1 MRKQTT
7 YLICG
12 LLLLLAACET
22 IDCTLYNTIG
32 LKARFYSQG
41 AAVSITDTLTISAC
55 GTDSVLLNRAVS
67 ASDVTLPMSFWQAA
81 DTFLLRVEGDDYVLA
96 DTLCVQK
103 TNTPHFES
111 PDCPST
117 MFHQIT
123 AVSCSRTF
131 IDSVVIVQSSVNFS
145 QFENIQIHLRSGD

>member
-12 LLLLLAACET
+12 LSLLLAACET
-22 IDCTLYNTIG
+22 IDCTLYNTVG

-96 DTLCVQK
+96 DTLCVPSK
-103 TNTPHFES
+103 TLKPLI
-111 PDCPST
+111 C
-117 MFHQIT
+117 
-123 AVSCSRTF
+123 
-131 IDSVVIVQSSVNFS
+131 
-145 QFENIQIHLRSGD
+145 